1 MLNGKNVLLG
11 VTASI
16 AAYKAAN
23 LVRLLKKSG
32 ANVQVIQTPKSLE
45 FITPLTLSTLSENP
59 VSTKMVNDEDKTW
72 NNHVKLGLWA
82 DIMIIAPASA
92 KTLSKMVNGDCDNL
106 LIATYLSSK
115 CPVYF
120 APAMDLDMFKH
131 NSTKENI
138 KKLEENLNILIPPT
152 SGELASGLSGVGRME
167 EPENIISFIKEN
179 LNLNLPLSSKKVLI
193 TAGPTQEKIDDVRYI
208 SNYSSGKMGI
218 ALAKVAAELGANVK
232 LILGPTNHSII
243 HSNIEIINVISAD
256 QMYYNVLENFSSAD
270 ITICSAAVSDFKP
283 KNPVNKKIKKET
295 GFNNI
300 ELIPNK
306 DILLEISKTKSLSQT
321 LVGFALESD
330 NERNN
335 AISKLTTKN
344 LDLVVLNS
352 LNDKY
357 AGFGIDTNKSTL
369 IDSDRNIQEFDSKS
383 KYDVAKDI
391 FNKILKIKK

>member
-1 MLNGKNVLLG
+1 MLNGKNVLIG

-16 AAYKAAN
+16 AAYKSAN

-32 ANVQVIQTPKSLE
+32 ANVKVIQTPKSLE

-59 VSTKMVNDEDKTW
+59 VSTKMINDEDKTW

-82 DIMIIAPASA
+82 DLMIIAPASA

-138 KKLEENLNILIPPT
+138 KKLEENLNVLIPPT

-193 TAGPTQEKIDDVRYI
+193 TAGPTQEKIDNVRYI

-243 HSNIEIINVISAD
+243 HSNIEIINVLSAD
-256 QMYYNVLENFSSAD
+256 HMSDRVFANFSSTDIIICAAD
-270 ITICSAAVSDFKP
+270 VSDFKH
-283 KNPVNKKIKKET
+283 KNPVKNKIKKET
-295 GFNNI
+295 GFDKI
-300 ELIPNK
+300 ELVPNK
-306 DILLEISKTKSLSQT
+306 DILLEISKKKSTSQI
-321 LVGFALESD
+321 LIGFALESD
-330 NERNN
+330 NEINN
-335 AISKLTTKN
+335 AISKLKNKN
-344 LDLVVLNS
+344 LDFVVLNS
-352 LNDKY
+352 TSDKD
-357 AGFGIDTNKSTL
+357 AGFSVDTNKITI
-369 IDSDRNIQEFDSKS
+369 IDSDSNIEEFKLKS
-383 KYDVAKDI
+383 KYNVSKDI

>member
-32 ANVQVIQTPKSLE
+32 ANVQVIQTPKSLK
-45 FITPLTLSTLSENP
+45 FITSLTLSTLSENP
-59 VSTKMVNDEDKTW
+59 VSTMMINDEDKTW

-82 DIMIIAPASA
+82 DLMIIAPASA

-167 EPENIISFIKEN
+167 EPENIISFIIEN

-208 SNYSSGKMGI
+208 SNYSSGKMGVS
-218 ALAKVAAELGANVK
+218 LARVAAELGADVK
-232 LILGPTNHSII
+232 LIIGPTNQKIN
-243 HSNIEIINVISAD
+243 HSNVEIINVISAD
-256 QMYYNVLENFSSAD
+256 QMYDNVLENFSSTD

-283 KNPVNKKIKKET
+283 KNPVNKKIKKGT

-306 DILLEISKTKSLSQT
+306 DILLDISKTKSLSQI

-352 LNDKY
+352 LNDKD
-357 AGFGIDTNKSTL
+357 AGFGIDTNKITL
-369 IDSDRNIQEFDSKS
+369 IDSDRNIDEFESKS
-383 KYDVAKDI
+383 KYYVAKDI

>member
-16 AAYKAAN
+16 AAYKAAS

-32 ANVQVIQTPKSLE
+32 AKVKVIQTPKSLE

-59 VSTKMVNDEDKTW
+59 VFTKMIKDEDKTW

-82 DIMIIAPASA
+82 DLMIIAPASA

-138 KKLEENLNILIPPT
+138 KKLKENLNILIPPT

-193 TAGPTQEKIDDVRYI
+193 TAGPTQEKIDNVRYI
-208 SNYSSGKMGI
+208 SNYSSGKMGV

-232 LILGPTNHSII
+232 LILGPTNLSII
-243 HSNIEIINVISAD
+243 HSNIEIINVLSAD
-256 QMYYNVLENFSSAD
+256 HMYDRVLANFSSTD
-270 ITICSAAVSDFKP
+270 IVICAAAVSDFKP
-283 KNPVNKKIKKET
+283 KNLVKKKIKKET
-295 GFNNI
+295 GFNKI
-300 ELIPNK
+300 ELVPNK
-306 DILLEISKTKSLSQT
+306 DILLEISKKKSTSQI
-321 LVGFALESD
+321 LIGFALESN
-330 NERNN
+330 NEINN
-335 AISKLTTKN
+335 AISKLKNKN
-344 LDLVVLNS
+344 LDFVVLNS
-352 LNDKY
+352 TNDKD
-357 AGFGIDTNKSTL
+357 AGFSVDTNKITI
-369 IDSDRNIQEFDSKS
+369 IDSDSNIEEFKLKS
-383 KYDVAKDI
+383 KYNVSKDI

>member
-152 SGELASGLSGVGRME
+152 SGELASGLLGVGRME
-167 EPENIISFIKEN
+167 EPENIISFIN
-179 LNLNLPLSSKKVLI
+179 NHLSLNLPLSLKKVLI

-218 ALAKVAAELGANVK
+218 SLARVAAELGANVK
-232 LILGPTNHSII
+232 LIIGPTN
-243 HSNIEIINVISAD
+243 
-256 QMYYNVLENFSSAD
+256 
-270 ITICSAAVSDFKP
+270 
-283 KNPVNKKIKKET
+283 
-295 GFNNI
+295 
-300 ELIPNK
+300 
-306 DILLEISKTKSLSQT
+306 
-321 LVGFALESD
+321 
-330 NERNN
+330 
-335 AISKLTTKN
+335 
-344 LDLVVLNS
+344 
-352 LNDKY
+352 
-357 AGFGIDTNKSTL
+357 
-369 IDSDRNIQEFDSKS
+369 
-383 KYDVAKDI
+383 
-391 FNKILKIKK
+391 

>member
-59 VSTKMVNDEDKTW
+59 VSTKMIKDEDKTW

-82 DIMIIAPASA
+82 DLMIIAPASA

-131 NSTKENI
+131 QSTKENI

-193 TAGPTQEKIDDVRYI
+193 TAGPTHEKIDNVRYI

-218 ALAKVAAELGANVK
+218 SLARVAAELGADVK
-232 LILGPTNHSII
+232 LIIGPTNQQIN
-243 HSNIEIINVISAD
+243 HSNVEIINVISAD
-256 QMYYNVLENFSSAD
+256 QMYDSVLENFSSTD

-283 KNPVNKKIKKET
+283 KNPVDKKIKKGK

-306 DILLEISKTKSLSQT
+306 DILLDISKTKSLSQI

-352 LNDKY
+352 LNDKD
-357 AGFGIDTNKSTL
+357 AGFGIDTNKITL
-369 IDSDRNIQEFDSKS
+369 ICSDRNIDEFESKS

>member
-59 VSTKMVNDEDKTW
+59 VSTNMVNDVDKTW

-120 APAMDLDMFKH
+120 APAMDLDMYKH

-152 SGELASGLSGVGRME
+152 SGELASGLLGVGRME
-167 EPENIISFIKEN
+167 EPENIISFIN
-179 LNLNLPLSSKKVLI
+179 NHLSLNLPLSSKKVLI

-218 ALAKVAAELGANVK
+218 SLARVAAELGANVK
-232 LILGPTNHSII
+232 LIIGPTNQ
-243 HSNIEIINVISAD
+243 NINHPNIDIINVISAD
-256 QMYYNVLENFSSAD
+256 QMYDNVLENFSSTD

-295 GFNNI
+295 GFNKI

-352 LNDKY
+352 LNDKD
-357 AGFGIDTNKSTL
+357 AGFGIDTNKITL
-369 IDSDRNIQEFDSKS
+369 IDSDRNIEEFDSKS
-383 KYDVAKDI
+383 KYGVAKDI

>member
-16 AAYKAAN
+16 AAYKAAS

-32 ANVQVIQTPKSLE
+32 ANVKVIQTPKSLE

-59 VSTKMVNDEDKTW
+59 VSTKMINDEDKTW

-82 DIMIIAPASA
+82 DLMIIAPASA

-193 TAGPTQEKIDDVRYI
+193 TAGPTQEKIDNVRYI

-243 HSNIEIINVISAD
+243 HSNIQIINVLTAD
-256 QMYYNVLENFSSAD
+256 QMYDRVLANFSSTD
-270 ITICSAAVSDFKP
+270 IIICAAAVSDFKP
-283 KNPVNKKIKKET
+283 KNSVKKKIKKET
-295 GFNNI
+295 GFNKI
-300 ELIPNK
+300 ELVPNK
-306 DILLEISKTKSLSQT
+306 DILLEISKKKSTSQI
-321 LVGFALESD
+321 LIGFALESD
-330 NERNN
+330 NEINN
-335 AISKLTTKN
+335 AISKLKNKN
-344 LDLVVLNS
+344 LDFIVLNS
-352 LNDKY
+352 TNDKD
-357 AGFGIDTNKSTL
+357 AGFSVDTNKITI
-369 IDSDRNIQEFDSKS
+369 IDSDSNIEEFKLKS
-383 KYDVAKDI
+383 KYNVSKDI

>member
-32 ANVQVIQTPKSLE
+32 ANVQVIQTPKSLK
-45 FITPLTLSTLSENP
+45 FITSLTLSTLSENP
-59 VSTKMVNDEDKTW
+59 VSTMMINDEDKTW

-82 DIMIIAPASA
+82 DLMIIAPASA

-167 EPENIISFIKEN
+167 EPENIISFILEN

-193 TAGPTQEKIDDVRYI
+193 TAGPTQEKIDNVRYI
-208 SNYSSGKMGI
+208 SNYSSGKMGVS
-218 ALAKVAAELGANVK
+218 LARVAAELGADVK
-232 LILGPTNHSII
+232 LIIGPTNQKIN
-243 HSNIEIINVISAD
+243 HSNVEIINVISAD
-256 QMYYNVLENFSSAD
+256 QMYDKVLENFSSTD

-283 KNPVNKKIKKET
+283 KNPVNKKIKKGT

-306 DILLEISKTKSLSQT
+306 DILLDISKTKSLSQI

-352 LNDKY
+352 LNDKD
-357 AGFGIDTNKSTL
+357 AGFGIDTNKITL
-369 IDSDRNIQEFDSKS
+369 IDSDRNIDEFESKS
-383 KYDVAKDI
+383 KYYVAKDI

>member
-16 AAYKAAN
+16 AAYKAAS

-59 VSTKMVNDEDKTW
+59 VSTKMINDEDKTW

-82 DIMIIAPASA
+82 DLMIIAPASA

-193 TAGPTQEKIDDVRYI
+193 TAGPTQEKIDNVRYI

-243 HSNIEIINVISAD
+243 HSNIEIINVLSAD
-256 QMYYNVLENFSSAD
+256 HMYDRVLANFSSTD
-270 ITICSAAVSDFKP
+270 IVICAAAVSDFKP
-283 KNPVNKKIKKET
+283 KNSVKKKIKKET
-295 GFNNI
+295 GFNKI
-300 ELIPNK
+300 ELVPNK
-306 DILLEISKTKSLSQT
+306 DILLEISKKKSTSQI
-321 LVGFALESD
+321 LIGFALESD
-330 NERNN
+330 NEINN
-335 AISKLTTKN
+335 AISKLKNKN
-344 LDLVVLNS
+344 LDFIVLNS
-352 LNDKY
+352 TNDKD
-357 AGFGIDTNKSTL
+357 AGFSVDTNKITI
-369 IDSDRNIQEFDSKS
+369 IDSDSNIEEFKLKS
-383 KYDVAKDI
+383 KYNVSKDI

>member
-16 AAYKAAN
+16 AAYKAAS

-32 ANVQVIQTPKSLE
+32 ANVRVIQTPKSLE

-59 VSTKMVNDEDKTW
+59 VSTKMINDEDKTW

-82 DIMIIAPASA
+82 DLMIIAPASA

-193 TAGPTQEKIDDVRYI
+193 TAGPTQEKIDNVRYI

-243 HSNIEIINVISAD
+243 HSNIEIINVLSAD
-256 QMYYNVLENFSSAD
+256 QMYDRVLANFSSTD
-270 ITICSAAVSDFKP
+270 IVICAAAVSDFKP
-283 KNPVNKKIKKET
+283 KNPVKKKIKKET
-295 GFNNI
+295 GFNKI
-300 ELIPNK
+300 ELVPNK
-306 DILLEISKTKSLSQT
+306 DILLEISKKKSTSQI
-321 LVGFALESD
+321 LIGFALESD
-330 NERNN
+330 NEINN
-335 AISKLTTKN
+335 AISKLKNKN
-344 LDLVVLNS
+344 LDFVVLNS
-352 LNDKY
+352 TNDKD
-357 AGFGIDTNKSTL
+357 AGFSVDTNKITI
-369 IDSDRNIQEFDSKS
+369 IDSDSNIEEFKLKS
-383 KYDVAKDI
+383 KYNVSKDI

>member
-152 SGELASGLSGVGRME
+152 SGELASGLLGVGRME
-167 EPENIISFIKEN
+167 EPENIISFIN
-179 LNLNLPLSSKKVLI
+179 NHLSLNLPLSSKKVLI
-193 TAGPTQEKIDDVRYI
+193 TAGPTQEKIDEVRYI
-208 SNYSSGKMGI
+208 SNYSSGKMGVS
-218 ALAKVAAELGANVK
+218 LARVAAELGANVK
-232 LILGPTNHSII
+232 LIIGPTNQNINHP
-243 HSNIEIINVISAD
+243 NIEIINVISAD
-256 QMYYNVLENFSSAD
+256 QMYDNVLENFSSTD

-335 AISKLTTKN
+335 AISKLSTKN

-352 LNDKY
+352 LNDKD
-357 AGFGIDTNKSTL
+357 AGFGIDTNKITL
-369 IDSDRNIQEFDSKS
+369 IDSDRNIEEFDSKS

>member
-32 ANVQVIQTPKSLE
+32 ANVQVIQTPKSLK
-45 FITPLTLSTLSENP
+45 FITSLTLSTLSENP
-59 VSTKMVNDEDKTW
+59 VSTMMINDEDKTW

-82 DIMIIAPASA
+82 DLMIIAPASA

-167 EPENIISFIKEN
+167 EPENIISFIIEN

-208 SNYSSGKMGI
+208 SNYSSGKMGVS
-218 ALAKVAAELGANVK
+218 LARVAAELGADVK
-232 LILGPTNHSII
+232 LIIGPTNQKIN
-243 HSNIEIINVISAD
+243 HSNVEIINVISAD
-256 QMYYNVLENFSSAD
+256 QMYDNVLENFSSTD

-283 KNPVNKKIKKET
+283 KNPVNKKIKKGT

-306 DILLEISKTKSLSQT
+306 DILLDISKTKSLSQI

-352 LNDKY
+352 LNDKD
-357 AGFGIDTNKSTL
+357 AGFGNDTNKITL
-369 IDSDRNIQEFDSKS
+369 IDSDRNIDEFESKS
-383 KYDVAKDI
+383 KYYVAKDI

>member
-32 ANVQVIQTPKSLE
+32 ANIQVIQTHKSLE

-59 VSTKMVNDEDKTW
+59 VFTKMVNDEDNTW

-152 SGELASGLSGVGRME
+152 SGELASGLLGVGRME
-167 EPENIISFIKEN
+167 EPENIISFIN
-179 LNLNLPLSSKKVLI
+179 NHLSLNLPLSSKKVLI

-218 ALAKVAAELGANVK
+218 SLARVAAELGANVK
-232 LILGPTNHSII
+232 LIIGPTNQNINHP
-243 HSNIEIINVISAD
+243 NIEIINVISAD
-256 QMYYNVLENFSSAD
+256 QMYDNVLENFSSTD

-306 DILLEISKTKSLSQT
+306 DILLEISKIKSLSQT

-352 LNDKY
+352 LNDKD
-357 AGFGIDTNKSTL
+357 AGFGIDTNKITL
-369 IDSDRNIQEFDSKS
+369 IDSDRNIEEFDSKS

>member
-45 FITPLTLSTLSENP
+45 FITSLTLSTLSENP
-59 VSTKMVNDEDKTW
+59 VSTKMINDEDKTW

-82 DIMIIAPASA
+82 DLMIIAPASA

-167 EPENIISFIKEN
+167 EPENIISFIIEN

-193 TAGPTQEKIDDVRYI
+193 TAGPTQEKIDNVRYI
-208 SNYSSGKMGI
+208 SNYSSGKMGVS
-218 ALAKVAAELGANVK
+218 LARVAAELGADVK
-232 LILGPTNHSII
+232 LIIGPTNQKIN
-243 HSNIEIINVISAD
+243 HSNVEIINVISAD
-256 QMYYNVLENFSSAD
+256 QMYDNVLENFSSTD

-283 KNPVNKKIKKET
+283 KNPVIKKIKKGT

-306 DILLEISKTKSLSQT
+306 DILLDISKTKSLSQI

-352 LNDKY
+352 LNDKD
-357 AGFGIDTNKSTL
+357 AGFGIDTNKITL
-369 IDSDRNIQEFDSKS
+369 IDSDRNIDEFESKS
-383 KYDVAKDI
+383 KYHVAKDI

>member
-16 AAYKAAN
+16 AAYKAAS

-59 VSTKMVNDEDKTW
+59 VSINMINDEDKTW

-82 DIMIIAPASA
+82 DLMIIAPASA

-152 SGELASGLSGVGRME
+152 NGELASGLSGVGRME

-179 LNLNLPLSSKKVLI
+179 LNLNLPLSSKTVLI
-193 TAGPTQEKIDDVRYI
+193 TAGPTQEKIDNVRYI

-232 LILGPTNHSII
+232 LILGPTNHSIM
-243 HSNIEIINVISAD
+243 HSNVEIINVISAE
-256 QMYYNVLENFSSAD
+256 QMYDRVLANFSSAD
-270 ITICSAAVSDFKP
+270 IVICAAAVSDFKP
-283 KNPVNKKIKKET
+283 KNLLKKKIKKEA
-295 GFNNI
+295 GFNKI
-300 ELIPNK
+300 ELVANK
-306 DILLEISKTKSLSQT
+306 DILLEISKKKSTSQI
-321 LVGFALESD
+321 LIGFALESD
-330 NERNN
+330 NEINN
-335 AISKLTTKN
+335 AVSKLKNKN
-344 LDLVVLNS
+344 LDFVVLNS
-352 LNDKY
+352 TNDKD
-357 AGFGIDTNKSTL
+357 AGFSVDTNKITI
-369 IDSDRNIQEFDSKS
+369 IDSDSNIEEFKLKS
-383 KYDVAKDI
+383 KYNVSKDI